1 MVVNVLIDSS
11 STHSFINK
19 KLAKKV
25 GLKPQSGGNLEVM
38 VPSGKK
44 LVNPGK
50 CTNVQLNL
58 QGFHIYIDFYLLPLR
73 GYDVVLEAQWLSTLE
88 PIVWDFSKLQMK
100 FFLEDKE
107 VALQWLTIADDK
119 VFDVSEFEQVARKKK
134 VGILLY
140 SSSI

>member
-1 MVVNVLIDSS
+1 M
-11 STHSFINK
+11 
-19 KLAKKV
+19 
-25 GLKPQSGGNLEVM
+25 
-38 VPSGKK
+38 
-44 LVNPGK
+44 
-50 CTNVQLNL
+50 
-58 QGFHIYIDFYLLPLR
+58 
-73 GYDVVLEAQWLSTLE
+73 VLEAQWLSTLE